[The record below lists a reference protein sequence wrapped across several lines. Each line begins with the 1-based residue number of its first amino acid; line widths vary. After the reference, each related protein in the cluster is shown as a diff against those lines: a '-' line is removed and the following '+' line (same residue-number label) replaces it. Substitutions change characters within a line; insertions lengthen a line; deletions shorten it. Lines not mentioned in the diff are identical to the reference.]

1 MTCMHI
7 WEGQA
12 FSEVALIPVRR
23 DPARFKISC
32 TVTDGKENTFQLWFY
47 NIPETS
53 QWLRRM
59 EPQRWGFNG
68 PELIEIKTALEPA
81 LTQVDVYG
89 LTDANRKTH
98 NAVTRPCYWITHWV
112 LG

>member
-1 MTCMHI
+1 MHI

-12 FSEVALIPVRR
+12 FAEVALIPIRR
-23 DPARFKISC
+23 DPALFKVSC
-32 TVTDGKENTFQLWFY
+32 TITNGQVSTFTLLFY
-47 NIPETS
+47 NIPEVS

-59 EPQRWGFNG
+59 EPQRWGFHG
-68 PELIEIKTALEPA
+68 PELIEIKAALEPA

-89 LTDANRKTH
+89 LTDANREAH
-98 NAVTRPCYWITHWV
+98 NAVTRPHYWITHWA